1 MLREKKKKN
10 RRLERATGSEGASAA
25 DDLEILI
32 AVMVLSQLKSLVS
45 ICHSY
50 ALGFQMWC
58 HQKG

>member
-1 MLREKKKKN
+1 MR
-10 RRLERATGSEGASAA
+10 GASAA